1 VTLHN
6 SGHSHSDAVL
16 KPGINPDTGLP
27 YPPRRRLTLDYRK
40 VNSVVQVD
48 AARIPDVKET
58 VQSLRVLAGESQRQV
73 NARRDGTHVGYE
85 MGRYTS

>member
-1 VTLHN
+1 MVTIGGCASFLR
-6 SGHSHSDAVL
+6 SLGVSQILVFRLRALQSAQ
-16 KPGINPDTGLP
+16 
-27 YPPRRRLTLDYRK
+27 LTLDYRK

-73 NARRDGTHVGYE
+73 NARRDGTRKSIHDHDAAA
-85 MGRYTS
+85 S